1 MIDLSIIIV
10 EYRSLDEIEN
20 CIKSIRNNVGVLHE
34 IIVSSN
40 SEYSSE
46 EKERILSIY
55 SDAVWI
61 FNSRNGGF
69 AYAMN
74 EGLKIAKGNYLA
86 IMNSDCTINSSLSEM
101 VAFMNKHPF
110 VGAIAPKMLDNDGNV
125 QDTARKY
132 VSLPRYITRQIVRLL
147 KHKTCIL
154 EKMDYNKVQ
163 TVDWLIGAFIMV
175 SRAAL
180 KRTNGLDES
189 YFMYAED
196 LDWCTRIRQ
205 NSFEIVYY
213 PRIIIIYKGSR
224 RARNSYKYAK
234 IFIRSHLLFWKKY
247 GFFWGYP
254 RRKEI
259 VFEE

>member
-74 EGLKIAKGNYLA
+74 EGLKIAKGNYMA

-132 VSLPRYITRQIVRLL
+132 VSLPRYIMRQIVRLL

-189 YFMYAED
+189 FFMYAED

-247 GFFWGYP
+247 GFFLGYP
-254 RRKEI
+254 KRKQI